1 MYIPLFNKSNYSLLS
16 SLLRIDD
23 IINFALS
30 TNISSIA
37 LTDTTM
43 YGTMEFIKKCQEHN
57 LKPIIG
63 LNVILSDYNIILLAK
78 DYKGYQ
84 SLIKLSTIQNERQV
98 TFEDIEKFNINVI
111 CLIPNSFQEHF
122 EELKSIY
129 PDIYLGYENK
139 KEELSALLVTE
150 NIVFLRESLYLTK
163 NDSKTLPYLYRIRDG
178 KTISEECSYGIEN
191 HELKIDNILELT
203 DNQGLVN
210 TLKIADN
217 CNLEFP
223 PTENLLPIYECEN
236 PATYLFEL
244 CKVGLT
250 KRCAGTIPIDYQKRL
265 AYELKV
271 INEMGFSNYF
281 LVVYDFIK
289 YSKKNK
295 ILVGPGRGSA
305 AGSLV
310 AYSLG
315 ITDIDPLK
323 YDLLFERFLNPERKS
338 MPDIDTDFPDDKRG
352 QVIDYVIEKYG
363 KKRVS
368 GIVTFGTLS
377 AKQVLRDVARV
388 LNIPTYKVDG
398 LSKFIPGFT
407 KDKLKDFYEKNPA
420 FKSRIDS
427 DTSLKNMFDIALKI
441 EGFPRHTS
449 SHAAGIVMSRVDL
462 DEVVPLTTGDDMYL
476 TSYPMEY
483 LEELGLLK
491 MDFLG
496 LKNLTI
502 INNIIT
508 DVKEQTGTDIDF
520 SKIPLDDK
528 ETLKIFET
536 ANTAGIFQFESTG
549 MRNFLRRL
557 KPNSFE
563 DIFAA
568 IALFRPGAAINIDS
582 YIRRKHGEEKIEYL
596 DPSLESVTK
605 NTYGILVYQE
615 QIMQVA
621 RIYANYTYGEADILR
636 KAMSKKKVD
645 LLKNEEEKF
654 ISKSISNSHTKE
666 DAQKIFNLILNF
678 AGYGFNRS
686 HSVAYSIIAYKMAYL
701 KCHYKTIFFA
711 NLLTNFIGSE
721 TKTHEYIMEA
731 KANKIEVLKPTIN
744 ESKNRYIVKN
754 DKIIYPISN
763 IKSIGTVVTK
773 EIEEAR
779 AGKNFTD
786 IYDCFSRLYIAG
798 IGKKTFEVLIY
809 ANVFKE
815 FNHNRATL
823 IYNLDSLF
831 NYAELTKDIDPDLVM
846 KPDLEFQNEYR
857 NDYLLEKEKEVFG
870 FYLSSHPTNL
880 YKKDNPYC
888 IPLNE
893 IESYFSKRV
902 DTLILVDKIKTIN
915 TKNGDKMAFLTG
927 SDETATME
935 YTLFP
940 KIYKDYSDIKKGDLL
955 KVRGTVEKRLNQ
967 FQIIVEKIRNLQESE
982 IEQQNEK

>member
-1 MYIPLFNKSNYSLLS
+1 MFIPLFNKSNYSLLS
-16 SLLRIDD
+16 SLLKIDD
-23 IINFALS
+23 IINYAK
-30 TNISSIA
+30 TNNISSIS
-37 LTDTTM
+37 LTDTNM
-43 YGTMEFIKKCQEHN
+43 YGVMEFIKKCQANEI
-57 LKPIIG
+57 KPIIG
-63 LNVILSDYNIILLAK
+63 LNVLLNDYNIILLAK
-78 DYKGYQ
+78 NYDGYK
-84 SLIKLSTIQNERQV
+84 SLIKLSTIQNEKRV
-98 TFEDIEKFNINVI
+98 TETEILEHNNELI
-111 CLIPNSFQEHF
+111 CLLPFKYNERYTD
-122 EELKSIY
+122 LTKIY
-129 PDIYLGYENK
+129 SDIYLGYENK
-139 KEELSALLVTE
+139 KEELEALVITK
-150 NIVFLRESLYLTK
+150 NVIFLREALYLTK
-163 NDSKTLPYLYRIRDG
+163 ADSKFLPYLYRIRDG
-178 KTISEECSYGIEN
+178 KTISEEINYDIEN
-191 HELKIDNILELT
+191 HELSIDNILDLT

-210 TLKIADN
+210 TLKVADA

-223 PTENLLPIYECEN
+223 PSENLLPIYECDN
-236 PATYLFEL
+236 PTTYLFEL
-244 CKVGLT
+244 CKAGLT
-250 KRCAGTIPIDYQKRL
+250 KRCQGNIPPEYKERL

-271 INEMGFSNYF
+271 INEMGFANYF

-289 YSKKNK
+289 YAKKNK

-310 AYSLG
+310 AYTLG

-338 MPDIDTDFPDDKRG
+338 MPDIDTDFPDDRRG
-352 QVIDYVIEKYG
+352 EVIDYVIEKYG

-377 AKQVLRDVARV
+377 AKQVIRDVSRV
-388 LNIPTYKVDG
+388 LNIPPYKVDG
-398 LSKFIPGFT
+398 LCKFIPGFT
-407 KDKLKDFYEKNPA
+407 KEKLKDFYDKNAA

-427 DTSLKNMFDIALKI
+427 DTTLTNMYNIALKL

-462 DEVVPLTTGDDMYL
+462 DEVVPLTIGDGMYL
-476 TSYPMEY
+476 TSYSMEY

-502 INNIIT
+502 INNIINDIKT
-508 DVKEQTGTDIDF
+508 ETNEDIDF

-536 ANTAGIFQFESTG
+536 ANTSGIFQFESTG

-596 DPSLESVTK
+596 DKSLESVTK
-605 NTYGILVYQE
+605 NTYGILIYQE

-621 RIYANYTYGEADILR
+621 RIFANYTYGEADILR

-645 LLKNEEEKF
+645 LLKNEGEKF
-654 ISKSISNSHTKE
+654 ISKSIANGHSK
-666 DAQKIFNLILNF
+666 DKAQEIFTLILNF

-744 ESKNRYIVKN
+744 ESKNRYIAKGN
-754 DKIIYPISN
+754 KIIYPISN

-773 EIEEAR
+773 AIEEAK
-779 AGKNFTD
+779 GDNEFSD
-786 IYDCFSRLYIAG
+786 IFDCVSRLHIKG
-798 IGKKTFEVLIY
+798 IGKKTLEVLIY

-815 FNHNRATL
+815 FGYNRATL
-823 IYNLDSLF
+823 IYNLDNLF
-831 NYAELTKDIDPDLVM
+831 NYAELTKDIDPSLVA
-846 KPDLEFQNEYR
+846 KPEIEFQNEYR

-870 FYLSSHPTNL
+870 FYLSSHPTTL

-893 IESYFSKRV
+893 VENNFSKKI
-902 DTLILVDKIKTIN
+902 DTLILVDKIKIIN
-915 TKNGDKMAFLTG
+915 TKNGEKMAFLTG
-927 SDETATME
+927 SDETTTME

-940 KIYKDYSDIKKGDLL
+940 KVFNAYPTIKKGDLL

-967 FQIIVEKIRNLQESE
+967 FQIIVEKIRNLQGEE
-982 IEQQNEK
+982 NEK

>member
-16 SLLRIDD
+16 SLLKIDD
-23 IINFALS
+23 IIKYAKNN
-30 TNISSIA
+30 NISSIS
-37 LTDTTM
+37 LTDVNM
-43 YGTMEFIKKCQEHN
+43 YGTMEFIKKCREN
-57 LKPIIG
+57 DIKAIVG
-63 LNVILSDYNIILLAK
+63 LNVILEKYNIVLLATSYQG
-78 DYKGYQ
+78 YK
-84 SLIKLSTIQNERQV
+84 SLIKLSTIQNERRV
-98 TFEDIEKFNINVI
+98 EEDDLKTYNADLVCLLPFEYKENIET
-111 CLIPNSFQEHF
+111 
-122 EELKSIY
+122 LKKIY
-129 PDIYLGYENK
+129 SNLYLGYKNK
-139 KEELSALLVTE
+139 KEETEALLLTPD
-150 NIVFLRESLYLTK
+150 IVFLRQNLYLNKT
-163 NDSKTLPYLYRIRDG
+163 DSTYLPYLYRIRDG
-178 KTISEECSYGIEN
+178 KTISEETDYDIDD
-191 HELKIDNILELT
+191 HELNIENILELT
-203 DNQGLVN
+203 DNKGLIN
-210 TLKIADN
+210 TMKIADS
-217 CNLEFP
+217 CNLVFP
-223 PTENLLPIYECEN
+223 KATNLLPIYECN
-236 PATYLFEL
+236 DPATYLFEL
-244 CKVGLT
+244 CKAGLT
-250 KRCAGTIPIDYQKRL
+250 KRCNGEIPQEYKSRL
-265 AYELKV
+265 TYELKV
-271 INEMGFSNYF
+271 INEMGFPNYF

-289 YSKKNK
+289 FAKKNK

-323 YDLLFERFLNPERKS
+323 YDLLFERFLNPERKT
-338 MPDIDTDFPDDKRG
+338 MPDIDTDFPDNRRDE
-352 QVIDYVIEKYG
+352 VIEYVIEKYG

-377 AKQVLRDVARV
+377 AKQVIRDISRV
-388 LNIPTYKVDG
+388 LNIPGYKVDS

-407 KDKLKDFYEKNPA
+407 KDKLKDFYEKSPA
-420 FKSRIDS
+420 FRSRIDS
-427 DTSLKNMFDIALKI
+427 DTSLTEMYKIALKL

-462 DEVVPLTTGDDMYL
+462 DEVVPLTVGDNMYL
-476 TSYPMEY
+476 TSYSMEY
-483 LEELGLLK
+483 LEDLGLLK

-502 INNIIT
+502 IANILT
-508 DVKEQTGTDIDF
+508 DIKNQTGTAIDF

-528 ETLKIFET
+528 ETIKIFEE
-536 ANTAGIFQFESTG
+536 ANTSGIFQFESTG

-596 DPSLESVTK
+596 DPSLESITK

-621 RIYANYTYGEADILR
+621 RLYANYTYGEADILR
-636 KAMSKKKVD
+636 RAMSKKKID

-654 ISKSISNSHTKE
+654 ISKSTAAGHDKE
-666 DAQKIFNLILNF
+666 KSKSIFELILNF

-711 NLLTNFIGSE
+711 NLLTNVIGSE
-721 TKTHEYIMEA
+721 SKTHEYIMEA

-744 ESKNRYIVKN
+744 DSGDRYLVKDN
-754 DKIIYPISN
+754 KIIYPLSN

-773 EIEEAR
+773 SIEEA
-779 AGKNFTD
+779 KNNQNFTD
-786 IYDCFSRLYIAG
+786 IYDCFSRLYIKG

-815 FNHNRATL
+815 FNYNRATL

-831 NYAELTKDIDPDLVM
+831 NYAELTKDIDPSLVM
-846 KPDLEFQNEYR
+846 KPEIEIQKEYR
-857 NDYLLEKEKEVFG
+857 SDFLLEKEKDVFG

-880 YKKDNPYC
+880 FKKDNPYC

-893 IESYFSKRV
+893 IEKYFSKKV
-902 DTLILVDKIKTIN
+902 DTLILVDKIKIIN
-915 TKNGDKMAFLTG
+915 TKNGEKMAFLTG
-927 SDETATME
+927 SDETSTME

-940 KIYKDYSDIKKGDLL
+940 KVYNEYSDIQKGDLL
-955 KVRGTVEKRLNQ
+955 KVRGRVEKRLNQ
-967 FQIIVEKIRNLQESE
+967 YQIIVEKVRNLQAGD
-982 IEQQNEK
+982 IDEK

>member
-63 LNVILSDYNIILLAK
+63 LNVILPDYNIIILAK

-111 CLIPNSFQEHF
+111 CLVPNSFQEHF
-122 EELKSIY
+122 EKLKSIY

-178 KTISEECSYGIEN
+178 KTISEECSYNIEN

-244 CKVGLT
+244 CKAGLT

-265 AYELKV
+265 TYELKV

-462 DEVVPLTTGDDMYL
+462 DEVVPLTTGDGMYL

-596 DPSLESVTK
+596 DPSLESVTQ

-779 AGKNFTD
+779 AGKDFTD

-798 IGKKTFEVLIY
+798 IGKKTLEVLIY

-893 IESYFSKRV
+893 IEAYFSKRV

-940 KIYKDYSDIKKGDLL
+940 KVYKDYSDIKKGDLL

-967 FQIIVEKIRNLQESE
+967 FQIIVEKIRNLQETE
-982 IEQQNEK
+982 IEQ

>member
-1 MYIPLFNKSNYSLLS
+1 
-16 SLLRIDD
+16 
-23 IINFALS
+23 
-30 TNISSIA
+30 
-37 LTDTTM
+37 
-43 YGTMEFIKKCQEHN
+43 
-57 LKPIIG
+57 
-63 LNVILSDYNIILLAK
+63 
-78 DYKGYQ
+78 
-84 SLIKLSTIQNERQV
+84 
-98 TFEDIEKFNINVI
+98 
-111 CLIPNSFQEHF
+111 
-122 EELKSIY
+122 
-129 PDIYLGYENK
+129 
-139 KEELSALLVTE
+139 
-150 NIVFLRESLYLTK
+150 
-163 NDSKTLPYLYRIRDG
+163 
-178 KTISEECSYGIEN
+178 
-191 HELKIDNILELT
+191 
-203 DNQGLVN
+203 
-210 TLKIADN
+210 
-217 CNLEFP
+217 
-223 PTENLLPIYECEN
+223 
-236 PATYLFEL
+236 
-244 CKVGLT
+244 
-250 KRCAGTIPIDYQKRL
+250 
-265 AYELKV
+265 
-271 INEMGFSNYF
+271 MGFANYF

-289 YSKKNK
+289 YAKKNK

-310 AYSLG
+310 AYTLG

-338 MPDIDTDFPDDKRG
+338 MPDIDTDFPDDRRG
-352 QVIDYVIEKYG
+352 EVIDYVIEKYG

-377 AKQVLRDVARV
+377 AKQVIRDVSRV
-388 LNIPTYKVDG
+388 LNIPPYKVDG
-398 LSKFIPGFT
+398 LCKFIPGFT
-407 KDKLKDFYEKNPA
+407 KEKLKDFYDKNAA

-427 DTSLKNMFDIALKI
+427 DTTLTNMYNIALKL

-462 DEVVPLTTGDDMYL
+462 DEVVPLTIGDGMYL
-476 TSYPMEY
+476 TSYSMEY

-502 INNIIT
+502 INNIINDIKT
-508 DVKEQTGTDIDF
+508 ETNEDIDF

-536 ANTAGIFQFESTG
+536 ANTSGIFQFESTG

-596 DPSLESVTK
+596 DKSLESVTK
-605 NTYGILVYQE
+605 NTYGILIYQE

-621 RIYANYTYGEADILR
+621 RIFANYTYGEADILR

-654 ISKSISNSHTKE
+654 ISKSIANGHSK
-666 DAQKIFNLILNF
+666 DKAQEIFTLILNF

-744 ESKNRYIVKN
+744 ESKNRYIAKGN
-754 DKIIYPISN
+754 KIIYPISN

-773 EIEEAR
+773 AIEEAK
-779 AGKNFTD
+779 GDNEFTD
-786 IYDCFSRLYIAG
+786 IFDCVSRLHIKG
-798 IGKKTFEVLIY
+798 IGKKTLEVLIY

-815 FNHNRATL
+815 FGYNRATL
-823 IYNLDSLF
+823 IYNLDNLF
-831 NYAELTKDIDPDLVM
+831 NYAELTKDIDPSLVA
-846 KPDLEFQNEYR
+846 KPEIEFQNEYR

-870 FYLSSHPTNL
+870 FYLSSHPTTL

-893 IESYFSKRV
+893 VENNFSKKI
-902 DTLILVDKIKTIN
+902 DTLILVDKIKIIN
-915 TKNGDKMAFLTG
+915 TKN
-927 SDETATME
+927 
-935 YTLFP
+935 
-940 KIYKDYSDIKKGDLL
+940 
-955 KVRGTVEKRLNQ
+955 V
-967 FQIIVEKIRNLQESE
+967 
-982 IEQQNEK
+982 